1 MKTLEQIREEQEL
14 IAEAAAIKKG
24 VDGLKF
30 LFKKF
35 PEVGRWFTGA
45 IGTITV
51 GTVLSLGIAPG
62 ATISFLL
69 GLIGKTVKQGIMLQ
83 TGWTEEEW
91 DTFVKVAG
99 AITIP
104 IASLFISVY
113 SKRKATELSLIHI

>member
-24 VDGLKF
+24 VDALKW

-35 PEVGRWFTGA
+35 PEVGRWFSGA

-62 ATISFLL
+62 ATINFLL
-69 GLIGKTVKQGIMLQ
+69 GLIGKTFKAGMKAQFD
-83 TGWTEEEW
+83 WTEEEW
-91 DTFVKVAG
+91 DTFVKVAA

-104 IASLFISVY
+104 VASLFISVY
-113 SKRKATELSLIHI
+113 SKRKATESE